1 LIVGVD
7 VVSLGL
13 MEAPG
18 NWGADIVVGEGQ
30 PFGIG
35 PTAGGP
41 IYGIFACTKDYLR
54 LMPGRI
60 VGQSL
65 DADGKIAYTLTLSTR
80 EQHIRRHRATSNIC
94 SNETL
99 IALMGAMHMSLLG
112 PEGLERLALRVT
124 AATQTALEA
133 VASVE
138 GVELIYPESPVFRE
152 FAVRLPC
159 SSRGA
164 LERMDSMGV
173 MGGFDL
179 SQWWGSMHDCL
190 LIGCDERTT
199 EEDIEILSSALASSI
214 SEVSS

>member
-1 LIVGVD
+1 
-7 VVSLGL
+7 
-13 MEAPG
+13 
-18 NWGADIVVGEGQ
+18 
-30 PFGIG
+30 
-35 PTAGGP
+35 
-41 IYGIFACTKDYLR
+41 
-54 LMPGRI
+54 MPGRI